1 MNVAIV
7 GTGYVGLV
15 TGVCLAERGNTV
27 HCVDNN
33 PRIVERLNGG
43 EVTIYEPG
51 LEEIYSRNLRK
62 GRITFSG
69 DLEKASLAAEI
80 IFLCLPTPPG
90 EDGSADLQY
99 ILRVADE
106 LGKIFARNP
115 NAGYKVVIDK
125 STVPVGTSEK
135 VQAAI
140 RKHSGPSFDF
150 DVVSNPEFLREGF
163 AVEDFL
169 RPERVVIG
177 SSKERAVVLL
187 KDLYEPFLQPGSKVI
202 VMDEKSAEVTKYAA
216 NAFLALKI
224 SYMNDLS
231 NFCDAVGADIDRI
244 RDGIG
249 SDSRIGPKF
258 LFPGLG
264 YGGSCLPKDVKA
276 LLKTASDAGTP
287 LSVLQAV
294 EDINQEQRKRFF
306 RKMVEHFDGKIEGQ
320 RFAVWGIAF
329 KPNTD
334 DTREAPVF
342 HIIDELLKGKAT
354 VAVYDPEAM
363 AGARAR
369 YGNRIEYAESSY
381 GALQG
386 ADALVIATEWN
397 EFRKP
402 DFGLMKTLMRQPVLF
417 DGRNIFDPRKMLERG
432 FLYHSIGRKAHE
444 SHATGGSGGVA
455 AGGGAPH

>member
-27 HCVDNN
+27 HCVDTN
-33 PRIVERLNGG
+33 PSVLERLNAGQ
-43 EVTIYEPG
+43 VTIYEPG
-51 LEEIYSRNLRK
+51 LEDIYLRNLKK
-62 GRITFSG
+62 GRISFSS
-69 DLEKASLAAEI
+69 DLEKAVVPAGI
-80 IFLCLPTPPG
+80 VFLCLPTPPG
-90 EDGSADLQY
+90 EDGSADLKY
-99 ILRVADE
+99 ILQVADD
-106 LGKIFARNP
+106 LGKIFARHP
-115 NAGYKVVIDK
+115 DAGYKVVVDK
-125 STVPVGTSEK
+125 STVPVGTSGK
-135 VQAAI
+135 VEAGI
-140 RKHSGPSFDF
+140 RKNAGTFDF

-177 SSKERAVVLL
+177 SSSERAIVAL

-202 VMDEKSAEVTKYAA
+202 VMDAKSAEVTKYAA

-231 NFCDAVGADIDRI
+231 NFCDAVGADIDKI
-244 RDGIG
+244 REGIG
-249 SDSRIGPKF
+249 SDSRIGHKF

-264 YGGSCLPKDVKA
+264 YGGSCLPKDVRA
-276 LLKTASDAGTP
+276 LLKSASDAGAP

-306 RKMVEHFDGKIEGQ
+306 RKMQGHFGGKVEGK

-354 VAVYDPEAM
+354 VAVFDPEAM

-369 YGNRIEYAESSY
+369 YGDRVDYAESSY

-402 DFGLMKTLMRQPVLF
+402 DFGLMKTLLRQPILF
-417 DGRNIFDPRKMLERG
+417 DGRNIYDPRKMRERG

-444 SHATGGSGGVA
+444 AHPAGS
-455 AGGGAPH
+455 

>member
-1 MNVAIV
+1 M
-7 GTGYVGLV
+7 
-15 TGVCLAERGNTV
+15 
-27 HCVDNN
+27 
-33 PRIVERLNGG
+33 ERLNGG

-202 VMDEKSAEVTKYAA
+202 VMDEKSSEVTKYAA

-224 SYMNDLS
+224 SYMNDLA
-231 NFCDAVGADIDRI
+231 NFCDAVGADIDKI
-244 RDGIG
+244 REGIG

-276 LLKTASDAGTP
+276 LLRSATDAKTP
-287 LSVLQAV
+287 LMVLQAV
-294 EDINQEQRKRFF
+294 ETIGKR
-306 RKMVEHFDGKIEGQ
+306 RSSTSSTGSSS
-320 RFAVWGIAF
+320 RRRRWSCS
-329 KPNTD
+329 
-334 DTREAPVF
+334 TRRPW
-342 HIIDELLKGKAT
+342 
-354 VAVYDPEAM
+354 
-363 AGARAR
+363 GAR
-369 YGNRIEYAESSY
+369 
-381 GALQG
+381 
-386 ADALVIATEWN
+386 
-397 EFRKP
+397 
-402 DFGLMKTLMRQPVLF
+402 
-417 DGRNIFDPRKMLERG
+417 
-432 FLYHSIGRKAHE
+432 
-444 SHATGGSGGVA
+444 GSGTGTRSGTPNRRTERCRVRTPWWLPPSGMSSA
-455 AGGGAPH
+455 SPTSAS

>member
-51 LEEIYSRNLRK
+51 LEDIYSRNLRK
-62 GRITFSG
+62 GRITFSA
-69 DLEKASLAAEI
+69 DLEKAALAAEV

-90 EDGSADLQY
+90 EDGSADLKY
-99 ILRVADE
+99 ILQVADD

-115 NAGYKVVIDK
+115 NAGYKAVIDK

-140 RKHSGPSFDF
+140 RKHAGPSFGF

-177 SSKERAVVLL
+177 SSSERAIVML

-202 VMDEKSAEVTKYAA
+202 VMDEKSSEVTKYAA

-224 SYMNDLS
+224 SYMNDLA
-231 NFCDAVGADIDRI
+231 NFCDAVGADIDKI
-244 RDGIG
+244 REGIG

-276 LLKTASDAGTP
+276 LLKSASDAKAP
-287 LSVLQAV
+287 LTVLQAV
-294 EDINQEQRKRFF
+294 ETINQEQRKRFF
-306 RKMVEHFDGKIEGQ
+306 AKVERHFGGKLEGL
-320 RFAVWGIAF
+320 RVAVWGIAF

-342 HIIDELLKGKAT
+342 YILDRLVEAKASVT
-354 VAVYDPEAM
+354 VFDPEAM
-363 AGARAR
+363 EGARQR
-369 YGNRIEYAESSY
+369 YGDKVAYAESSY

-402 DFGLMKTLMRQPVLF
+402 DFGLMKTLMRQPAIF
-417 DGRNIFDPRKMLERG
+417 DGRNIYDPRKMRERG

-444 SHATGGSGGVA
+444 SHVPVP
-455 AGGGAPH
+455 GGGKP

>member
-15 TGVCLAERGNTV
+15 TGVCLAERGNAV
-27 HCVDNN
+27 HCVDTN
-33 PRIVERLNGG
+33 PNVVEKLTAG
-43 EVTIYEPG
+43 EVTIFEPG
-51 LEEIYSRNLRK
+51 LEDIYLRNLKR
-62 GRITFSG
+62 GRIAFSG
-69 DLEKASLAAEI
+69 DLEKAVMPAEI
-80 IFLCLPTPPG
+80 VFLCLPTPPG
-90 EDGSADLQY
+90 EDGSADLKY
-99 ILRVADE
+99 ILQVANDV
-106 LGKIFARNP
+106 GKIFAKRP
-115 NAGYKVVIDK
+115 DAGYKVVVDK

-140 RKHSGPSFDF
+140 RKQAGPAFDF
-150 DVVSNPEFLREGF
+150 DVVSNPEFLREGY

-177 SSKERAVVLL
+177 AGSERAIVAL

-224 SYMNDLS
+224 SYMNDLA

-276 LLKTASDAGTP
+276 LLRSASDAGTP

-306 RKMVEHFDGKIEGQ
+306 RKMQRHFGGKIEGL

-342 HIIDELLKGKAT
+342 HILDELLKGKAL

-363 AGARAR
+363 AGARVR
-369 YGNRIEYAESSY
+369 YGDRITYAESSY

-386 ADALVIATEWN
+386 ADALVIATEWS

-402 DFGLMKTLMRQPVLF
+402 DFGLMKTLMRQRVLF
-417 DGRNIFDPRKMLERG
+417 DGRNIFDPKKMLEHG

-444 SHATGGSGGVA
+444 NHGTYGT
-455 AGGGAPH
+455 AGTPEPGRS

>member
-51 LEEIYSRNLRK
+51 LEEIYARNLRK
-62 GRITFSG
+62 GRITFSA
-69 DLEKASLAAEI
+69 DLEKAALAAEL

-90 EDGSADLQY
+90 EDGSADLKY
-99 ILRVADE
+99 ILQVADD
-106 LGKIFARNP
+106 LGEIFARNP
-115 NAGYKVVIDK
+115 KAGYKVVVDK

-140 RKHSGPSFDF
+140 RKHAGQSFEF

-177 SSKERAVVLL
+177 STAERAVVAL
-187 KDLYEPFLQPGSKVI
+187 KDLYEPFLQTGSKVI

-224 SYMNDLS
+224 SYMNDLA

-258 LFPGLG
+258 LYPGLG

-276 LLKTASDAGTP
+276 LMKSASDAGST
-287 LSVLQAV
+287 LSVLQAA

-306 RKMVEHFDGKIEGQ
+306 RNVERYFGGNLEALK
-320 RFAVWGIAF
+320 FAVWGIAF

-342 HIIDELLKGKAT
+342 HLI
-354 VAVYDPEAM
+354 
-363 AGARAR
+363 
-369 YGNRIEYAESSY
+369 
-381 GALQG
+381 
-386 ADALVIATEWN
+386 
-397 EFRKP
+397 
-402 DFGLMKTLMRQPVLF
+402 
-417 DGRNIFDPRKMLERG
+417 
-432 FLYHSIGRKAHE
+432 
-444 SHATGGSGGVA
+444 
-455 AGGGAPH
+455 

>member
-1 MNVAIV
+1 
-7 GTGYVGLV
+7 
-15 TGVCLAERGNTV
+15 
-27 HCVDNN
+27 
-33 PRIVERLNGG
+33 
-43 EVTIYEPG
+43 
-51 LEEIYSRNLRK
+51 
-62 GRITFSG
+62 
-69 DLEKASLAAEI
+69 
-80 IFLCLPTPPG
+80 
-90 EDGSADLQY
+90 
-99 ILRVADE
+99 
-106 LGKIFARNP
+106 
-115 NAGYKVVIDK
+115 
-125 STVPVGTSEK
+125 
-135 VQAAI
+135 
-140 RKHSGPSFDF
+140 
-150 DVVSNPEFLREGF
+150 
-163 AVEDFL
+163 
-169 RPERVVIG
+169 VVIG
-177 SSKERAVVLL
+177 SVAERAIVALT
-187 KDLYEPFLQPGSKVI
+187 DLYEPFLQPGSKVI

-249 SDSRIGPKF
+249 SDSRIGHKF

-276 LLKTASDAGTP
+276 LLKSASDAGTP

-306 RKMVEHFDGKIEGQ
+306 RKMVRHFGGKVEGL

-342 HIIDELLKGKAT
+342 HIIDELLNEKAT

-369 YGNRIEYAESSY
+369 YGDRIEYAESSY

-402 DFGLMKTLMRQPVLF
+402 DFGLMKSLMRKAVLF
-417 DGRNIFDPRKMLERG
+417 DGRNIFDPRKMRERG
-432 FLYHSIGRKAHE
+432 FLYHSIGRRAHE
-444 SHATGGSGGVA
+444 NHGTAEQGRS
-455 AGGGAPH
+455 